1 MKKCGTDFMH
11 QEWGITSTSGQSI
24 KVRRNIPKDKLR
36 FLDRQYKDHQYPTT
50 ISYCNGCIEYLEKT
64 CTECKRES
72 ISIREIGVQAYYE
85 TTSVGS
91 QTEYQLMDT
100 RGNTN
105 LSYGSIMAEYVSL
118 AITFSISKSIK
129 G

>member
-11 QEWGITSTSGQSI
+11 QEWGITCTSGESI
-24 KVRRNIPKDKLR
+24 KVRHNIPKDKLTI
-36 FLDRQYKDHQYPTT
+36 LDRQYENHQYPTA

-64 CTECKRES
+64 CTECKQES
-72 ISIREIGVQAYYE
+72 VSVREIGVQASYE

-91 QTEYQLMDT
+91 QTEYQPMDT
-100 RGNTN
+100 RGNKN
-105 LSYGSIMAEYVSL
+105 LSYRSIMAEYVSL
-118 AITFSISKSIK
+118 TITFSISKPIK

>member
-1 MKKCGTDFMH
+1 MGNYLL
-11 QEWGITSTSGQSI
+11 SVYI
-24 KVRRNIPKDKLR
+24 KVRRNIPKDKLTI
-36 FLDRQYKDHQYPTT
+36 LDRQYKDHQYPTT
-50 ISYCNGCIEYLEKT
+50 ISYCNGCIEYLGKKT

-72 ISIREIGVQAYYE
+72 VSIREIGVQASYE

-100 RGNTN
+100 RGNKN
-105 LSYGSIMAEYVSL
+105 LSYSSIIAEYVSL
-118 AITFSISKSIK
+118 TITFSISKSIK

>member
-1 MKKCGTDFMH
+1 MKKCGPDFMH
-11 QEWGITSTSGQSI
+11 QEWGITSGQSI
-24 KVRRNIPKDKLR
+24 MVRRNIPKDKLTI
-36 FLDRQYKDHQYPTT
+36 LDRQYKDHQYPTT

-64 CTECKRES
+64 CRECKQES
-72 ISIREIGVQAYYE
+72 VSIREIGVQASYE

-100 RGNTN
+100 RGNKN
-105 LSYGSIMAEYVSL
+105 LSYNSIMAEYVSL
-118 AITFSISKSIK
+118 TITYSISKSIK

>member
-11 QEWGITSTSGQSI
+11 QELGITSGQSL
-24 KVRRNIPKDKLR
+24 KVRRIIPKDKLTI
-36 FLDRQYKDHQYPTT
+36 LDRQYKDHQYATT
-50 ISYCNGCIEYLEKT
+50 ISYCNGCIEYLQKT

-72 ISIREIGVQAYYE
+72 VSIREIGVQASYE

-91 QTEYQLMDT
+91 QTEYQLWDT
-100 RGNTN
+100 RGNKN
-105 LSYGSIMAEYVSL
+105 LSYSSIMAEYVSL
-118 AITFSISKSIK
+118 TITFTISKSIK

>member
-1 MKKCGTDFMH
+1 MVLILCIRNGELPLAS
-11 QEWGITSTSGQSI
+11 QESI
-24 KVRRNIPKDKLR
+24 KVRRNIPKDTLTI
-36 FLDRQYKDHQYPTT
+36 LDRQYKDHQYPTT

-72 ISIREIGVQAYYE
+72 VSMREIGVQASYE

-91 QTEYQLMDT
+91 QTEYQPMDT
-100 RGNTN
+100 SGNKN
-105 LSYGSIMAEYVSL
+105 ISYSSIMAEYASL
-118 AITFSISKSIK
+118 TITFSISKSIK